1 MSGREVVAAQKFF
14 SAQFVPFFH
23 YIRYNGSF
31 KIIVCASY
39 NWVSKCVKLN
49 HETD

>member
-14 SAQFVPFFH
+14 SAQFVPFSFTK
-23 YIRYNGSF
+23 YNGSF
-31 KIIVCASY
+31 KIIVCASH